1 MDSTIDAGPESA
13 TDTNELPVLID
24 TLTVAGTR
32 PQVGDSVDVKVTGK
46 ILKIVNDMAIVK
58 PETANDQPI
67 PQQPP
72 VDEMDQ
78 LAQAAQGQP
87 LPLGGSGAGY

>member
-1 MDSTIDAGPESA
+1 MDTTIDPEPQDSA
-13 TDTNELPVLID
+13 ADTNELPVSLD
-24 TLTVAGTR
+24 TLAIDGTR
-32 PQVGDSVDVKVTGK
+32 PKVGDRVDVKVNGP

-72 VDEMDQ
+72 VDDMDQ
-78 LAQAAQGQP
+78 LAQAAEGQS
-87 LPLGGSGAGY
+87 LPLSGSGY